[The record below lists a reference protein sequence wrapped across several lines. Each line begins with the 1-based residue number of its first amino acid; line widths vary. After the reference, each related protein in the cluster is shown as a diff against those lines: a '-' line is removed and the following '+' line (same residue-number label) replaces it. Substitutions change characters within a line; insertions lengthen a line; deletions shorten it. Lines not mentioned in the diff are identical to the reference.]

1 MLKKY
6 LPHLAILAFAAIVVG
21 ATPANKSKTFSVTAD
36 TIEGCSCPLFCSCY
50 FGASADEH
58 MCLFNNV
65 YKFKPGSHYGD
76 VDLSNQ
82 LLWMSGDLGGEW
94 HHKVG
99 PGMPGAWA
107 VLTFDKKSSPAQKAA
122 LGEIAKTVFPMTWEK
137 VSTREDT
144 IEWHD
149 EAKMSHAKM
158 GSGMAEITL
167 DKAIGPD
174 KTTPTVVKNLQYWW
188 STSNNGFVLARSTH
202 HFDGEPKFSEKSKN
216 GFNITW
222 TAKGDIKPEAPKA
235 ASAAVHSHHSH

>member
-58 MCLFNNV
+58 MCMFNNV
-65 YKFKPGSHYGD
+65 YKFRKGSHYGD
-76 VDLSNQ
+76 VDLSDQ

-94 HHKVG
+94 HKKPG
-99 PGMPGAWA
+99 PGMPTDW
-107 VLTFDKKSSPAQKAA
+107 VVVTFDKKSSPEQRKA
-122 LGEIAKTVFPMTWEK
+122 LTEIAKTVFNVKWNKFE
-137 VSTREDT
+137 TREDT

-149 EAKMSHAKM
+149 DAKMSHAKM

-167 DKAIGPD
+167 DKTTGPN
-174 KTTPTVVKNLQYWW
+174 KTSPTVVKNLQYWF
-188 STSNNGFVLARSTH
+188 SNSNDGFVLAYSKH
-202 HFDGEPKFSEKSKN
+202 HFDGENKFSQDHKN

-222 TAKGDIKPEAPKA
+222 TAKGDIKSTKV
-235 ASAAVHSHHSH
+235 ASR

>member
-1 MLKKY
+1 LLKKY

-58 MCLFNNV
+58 MCMFNNV

-94 HHKVG
+94 HKKVG

-107 VLTFDKKSSPAQKAA
+107 VLTFDKRSSPAQKAA

-137 VSTREDT
+137 VSTRDDT

-167 DKAIGPD
+167 EKAMGPD
-174 KTTPTVVKNLQYWW
+174 KTPTVVKNLQYWW

-202 HFDGEPKFSEKSKN
+202 HFDGEPAFSEQGKN

-222 TAKGDIKPEAPKA
+222 TAKGDIKPAAPKA

>member
-1 MLKKY
+1 VSELKKY
-6 LPHLAILAFAAIVVG
+6 LSAFAVLAFAVIVIA
-21 ATPANKSKTFSVTAD
+21 ATPVDRSKTFSVTAD
-36 TIEGCSCPLFCSCY
+36 TIEGCSCPLFCTCY

-94 HHKVG
+94 HHKPG

-107 VLTFDKKSSPAQKAA
+107 VVTYDKKSTPAQRNA
-122 LGEIAKTVFPMTWEK
+122 LLEVAKTVFPVTWEK
-137 VSTREDT
+137 FSTREDT

-149 EAKMSHAKM
+149 DAKMSHAKM
-158 GSGMAEITL
+158 GSGMAEISLEKGATL
-167 DKAIGPD
+167 RPD
-174 KTTPTVVKNLQYWW
+174 KSAPTVVKNLQYWF
-188 STSNNGFVLARSTH
+188 TNSNDGFVLAYSTH
-202 HFDGEPKFSEKSKN
+202 HFDGEPKFSEKKKN

-222 TAKGDIKPEAPKA
+222 SLKGDIKPASAKA
-235 ASAAVHSHHSH
+235 AMP